1 MAENL
6 GSIRYDVSVDTAQML
21 KAEGVVNKSI
31 ATQVA
36 AFDKADKAV
45 RAFETSQKSL
55 GRTINSMGQVLN
67 SSGDIVEK
75 ATNQYRRLAS
85 VAGSSFNNLN
95 TQVTKSA
102 EGVSKSVHRNYGQAG
117 IQIQQFAGQLQG
129 GQSAMLALSQQSA
142 DLGIVLG
149 APLLGVFISLAAVLA
164 STLAPA
170 IFGTVSNIEKLE
182 KAVEQTKAVMTVG
195 ASGIAE
201 YTEEMKRL
209 NTASESLAK
218 IKIALA
224 MTANAEALKAAK
236 KESSSLREELFGF
249 QEYAEDAA
257 KRLTGMAENAG
268 GIVDIASAMRQFNA
282 AASDD
287 EKLKALQT
295 TEDLLLSLR
304 KDGVFPTKALADYAE
319 KFFTFSDGVRQAI
332 TNNKALSESMDDIA
346 TSSKD
351 VENTFK
357 STTESLRAEI
367 IALNSGEKAALKYSL
382 LMSGLN
388 SNQVDAVLTLYD
400 KKKALEDEAKAAKE
414 AQEATERYEESVHK
428 STLSN
433 MDWLDSEIAK
443 ANKKDSQATETLT
456 KQVQTIGLTDEE
468 EIRAR
473 YALENKLLDEAEK
486 KGIEIRGKY
495 KDRRDQLAIEEAEAL
510 KGVHSKNNQFLE
522 DAFGNLETQIAGTMA
537 QVVVGAKDGKEA
549 MAALANTI
557 LTQVIGAVVQWGIA
571 EVTKLFTVETAEK
584 GIQAANAAA
593 TTASVSAQVGMNT
606 ALAAQNAFMAT
617 AAIPIVGPVL
627 APAAAAAAGAASAGI
642 GASAIPL
649 APLAGAREF
658 GGPVSAGS
666 MYRVG
671 EKGKPEFYK
680 DNLGNLSMIPGENG
694 EVIPADKMG
703 GSGGGMTVNISNN
716 TPYEVFVT
724 QDQAANIANVQIGK
738 EAGKL
743 QKGRGNLYNAM
754 KSGGKGYSN
763 NAKR

>member
-6 GSIRYDVSVDTAQML
+6 GSIRYDVEVNTAEML

-45 RAFETSQKSL
+45 REFEVSQKNL

-67 SSGDIVEK
+67 SNGKIVEK
-75 ATNQYRRLAS
+75 ATNQYRSLAS
-85 VAGSSFNNLN
+85 TADSSFNNLN
-95 TQVTKSA
+95 TQITKSA
-102 EGVSKSVHRNYGQAG
+102 EGVKKGVHRNFGQAG
-117 IQIQQFAGQLQG
+117 IQVQQFVGQLQG

-164 STLAPA
+164 GTLAPA

-182 KAVEQTKAVMTVG
+182 RAVEQTKAVMSVG
-195 ASGIAE
+195 ANGIAE

-257 KRLTGMAENAG
+257 KRLTGLAENAG

-282 AASDD
+282 AASDE

-332 TNNKALSESMDDIA
+332 TNNKALRESMDDIA
-346 TSSKD
+346 TSAKD
-351 VENTFK
+351 VEDKFQ
-357 STTESLRAEI
+357 STTQALNTEI
-367 IALNSGEKAALKYSL
+367 IALKSGEKAALKYSL
-382 LMSGLN
+382 MLGGMN
-388 SNQVDAVLTLYD
+388 ADQVDAILTLYD
-400 KKKALEDEAKAAKE
+400 KKVALEADA
-414 AQEATERYEESVHK
+414 EATKKATKETEDYKKSIDDVNSSLDDFFNKESSDSTKKEEQR
-428 STLSN
+428 
-433 MDWLDSEIAK
+433 K
-443 ANKKDSQATETLT
+443 ATLT
-456 KQVQTIGLTDEE
+456 TQVQSIGLTP
-468 EIRAR
+468 
-473 YALENKLLDEAEK
+473 LEQIEAQYTAEQKLLDEHK
-486 KGIEIRGKY
+486 KVINDKEIDYVARSIELERQKQEAIRGLQKETN
-495 KDRRDQLAIEEAEAL
+495 D
-510 KGVHSKNNQFLE
+510 FLS
-522 DAFGNLETQIAGTMA
+522 DAFGNLDTQIAGTMA
-537 QVVVGAKDGKEA
+537 SVVLGAQDGESALKSL
-549 MAALANTI
+549 AATI
-557 LTQVIGAVVQWGIA
+557 LTQVVGAIIQQGIA
-571 EVTKLFTVETAEK
+571 SAIASATAATA
-584 GIQAANAAA
+584 QTAANA
-593 TTASVSAQVGMNT
+593 TI
-606 ALAAQNAFMAT
+606 LAT
-617 AAIPIVGPVL
+617 AT
-627 APAAAAAAGAASAGI
+627 PAAAAVSLATAGANSGPALAGI
-642 GASAIPL
+642 AAVSALAATIPSIV
-649 APLAGAREF
+649 GGREF
-658 GGPVSAGS
+658 GGPVSNGS
-666 MYRVG
+666 RYTVG
-671 EKGKPEFYK
+671 EKGKPEFFK
-680 DNLGNLSMIPGENG
+680 DNLGNLSMIPGKNG
-694 EVIPADKMG
+694 EVIPADKVG
-703 GSGGGMTVNISNN
+703 GNGGGMTVNISNN

-743 QKGRGNLYNAM
+743 QNGRGNMYNAM
-754 KSGGKGYSN
+754 KAGGKGYSN